1 MPENAVLSPFIESVE
16 IDPEFLGTLGI
27 QGASGI
33 FFIEK
38 GLVGVFHEFEG
49 KSRLSHV
56 YDKRD
61 IFFSNEVLPEL
72 NKQQT
77 TWKVF
82 GEAQVLFLN
91 LGDDKLKAAFPQ
103 WYADIQMFI
112 SLYSTYQYQDYINS
126 MGLDR
131 KAHSIQWLKDHPN
144 ALAQI
149 PRSQLA
155 EMLNISMTSLKSFIK
170 AVLYE

>member
-1 MPENAVLSPFIESVE
+1 VLRETQAF
-16 IDPEFLGTLGI
+16 
-27 QGASGI
+27 

-82 GEAQVLFLN
+82 GEAEVLFLN

-112 SLYSTYQYQDYINS
+112 SLHSTYQYQDYINS

-131 KAHSIQWLKDHPN
+131 KAHSIQWLKDYPN

-155 EMLNISMTSLKSFIK
+155 EMLNISLTSLKSFIK

>member
-16 IDPEFLGTLGI
+16 IHPEFLGTLGI

-82 GEAQVLFLN
+82 GEAEVLFLN

-112 SLYSTYQYQDYINS
+112 SLYSTYQYQDYING

-131 KAHSIQWLKDHPN
+131 KVYSVQWLRDHPN

-149 PRSQLA
+149 PRGQLA
-155 EMLNISMTSLKSFIK
+155 EMLNISLTSLKSFIK
-170 AVLYE
+170 KAIYE